1 MKINAVTNRGS
12 KKDFTDLLEL
22 HLQGIP
28 LSEALD
34 NFIEKYNGN
43 RLLAV
48 RSLLWFEDAENEPDP
63 VFLNNLSWDFVR
75 SEMQKLS
82 DNLISL

>member
-22 HLQGIP
+22 HLQGVP
-28 LSEALD
+28 LPEALN
-34 NFIEKYNGN
+34 NFIKKYNGN

-48 RSLLWFEDAENEPDP
+48 RSLLWFADAENEPDP
-63 VFLNNLSWDFVR
+63 VFLNSWSWDFVR
-75 SEMQKLS
+75 SEMQKLA
-82 DNLISL
+82 DNLLTL